1 MKKLLGLL
9 VCVVFVM
16 TQTGTYAANAIDK
29 ALKAVNM
36 HNKGAISVSVKDINT
51 GKNIYSFNSHTP
63 FNPASTQKILTLA
76 ASLDTLGNDY
86 KFITELYKS
95 SNNELYFKLGADPFL
110 SSKNLEQL
118 LSTAKSKNVIE
129 PKNVYIDD
137 YILDSEYWGEG
148 WQWDDDINPLMPKFG
163 SYNLDGNVVKVIIRP
178 TKLKAPADIYMK
190 EFYPIGFVNNVTT
203 GNEDKVTLT
212 HNKSIS
218 ENLIELNGTV
228 VEQVEKF
235 VPVNNIKRYFRLRL
249 EEAFN
254 SAKIVF
260 YGKLYQ
266 KKLPAQNVYLVDK
279 VEHDMSLAVDEVL
292 KNSNNMVAETVFK
305 LAGGK
310 YVNNTG
316 SISTAVSMLN
326 DYCKKN
332 GLDTS
337 YIRIV
342 DGSGVSKN
350 NLMTAEFMTNFL
362 VMLSKQDNFDDF
374 KNSMATPGVGTLSNR
389 MLYFHNNL
397 RAKTG
402 TLSNVSAIAGYI
414 KTQRGREV
422 AFSVMINDPKSSS
435 NEKKQIEEAVLR
447 AVYTAY

>member
-389 MLYFHNNL
+389 MLYVHNSL

-422 AFSVMINDPKSSS
+422 ASSVMINDPKSSS

>member
-422 AFSVMINDPKSSS
+422 AFSVMINDPKSLS
-435 NEKKQIEEAVLR
+435 NEKKQLEEAILR
-447 AVYTAY
+447 AIYVAY

>member
-374 KNSMATPGVGTLSNR
+374 NIS
-389 MLYFHNNL
+389 
-397 RAKTG
+397 AKTQKG
-402 TLSNVSAIAGYI
+402 DLVITGENLKIAKLDVDSGELLVDGLIQSVFYSESTPQ
-414 KTQRGREV
+414 KSTSFFGRL
-422 AFSVMINDPKSSS
+422 MK
-435 NEKKQIEEAVLR
+435 
-447 AVYTAY
+447 

>member
-422 AFSVMINDPKSSS
+422 ASSVMINDPKSSS